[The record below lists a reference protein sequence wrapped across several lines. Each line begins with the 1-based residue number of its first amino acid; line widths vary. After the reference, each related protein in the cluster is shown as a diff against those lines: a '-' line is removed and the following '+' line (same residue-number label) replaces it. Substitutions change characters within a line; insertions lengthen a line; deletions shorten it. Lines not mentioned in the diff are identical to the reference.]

1 METSTK
7 TVKDPCIWCGEST
20 AFGSGR
26 FVNRIPS
33 DRDDEEST
41 LDGWACAECA
51 GYECDECG
59 EQIYVDEEIRV
70 DHLDQYGNYHED
82 CYSQTKHGP
91 TSED

>member
-33 DRDDEEST
+33 DRDDEEAT

-70 DHLDQYGNYHED
+70 DHLDQYGNYHVD
-82 CYSQTKHGP
+82 CYSRTKHGP
-91 TSED
+91 ISED